1 MIHSGLRYAVLCLIV
16 VPTTLHLLAQSVISP
31 PVKVPLGDALLH
43 KVPENYRLEATRL
56 HLTATDAEQQKA
68 LKDAVAL
75 AYAPLALVVKQ
86 MSSDTQGF
94 EFLLQELDEESS
106 AENRTVIL
114 KAGIQPQI
122 RHAKYLELQPK
133 VQAKLSRLVAQD
145 SDPNV
150 SVAAAQV
157 LRRLQ
162 WGALS
167 APLAARAEQARKT
180 GDTTGAAR
188 LLSEGDEWMGWD
200 EQVNIPNFLRTA
212 PPVFRVVPEDKA
224 IRVLAF
230 GDFGTGTPEQIQ
242 TAAAMREYQKGHPLD
257 FGITLGDNFYPSG
270 AASPDDPQW
279 KTRYEDLYG
288 PMGIKFYATLGNHDY
303 GRADSPAAEVL
314 YSQKSDSWRMP
325 ATYYTFTAGPVQFF
339 AIDTIELSDTV
350 MFNKEAAWLDAEIAK
365 SKSPWKVVYGHYQ
378 IYSATRG
385 DEQNLIQRV
394 LPILRNRVD
403 VYLCGHDHNLQ
414 ELNPEG
420 GVHFFVSGAG
430 GAGLYPF
437 NYPNYTHSAFKDRA
451 HGFTILEANSKQLTF
466 RLVGV
471 DGEDL
476 HTSTINK

>member
-1 MIHSGLRYAVLCLIV
+1 MIHSGCKYAVLCFALGSSALQLHAQRV
-16 VPTTLHLLAQSVISP
+16 VAP
-31 PVKVPLGDALLH
+31 PVNVPLSDALLQ
-43 KVPENYRLEATRL
+43 KVPESYRVEAAKL

-68 LKDAVAL
+68 LKDAAAL
-75 AYAPLALVVKQ
+75 SYAPLALVVKQ
-86 MSSDTQGF
+86 MSSDMAGF
-94 EFLLQELDEESS
+94 EFLLQQLEAEGS

-114 KAGIQPQI
+114 KAGIQPQV
-122 RHAKYLELQPK
+122 RHIKYIELRPK
-133 VQAKLSRLVAQD
+133 MQAKLTHLVTQD

-162 WGALS
+162 WGNFSSALAS
-167 APLAARAEQARKT
+167 RAELARKA
-180 GDTTGAAR
+180 GDTTGATQ
-188 LLSEGDEWMGWD
+188 LLNEGDEWMGWD

-212 PPVFRVVPEDKA
+212 PPVFRIVPENKA

-279 KTRYEDLYG
+279 KARYEDLYG

-303 GRADSPAAEVL
+303 GRADSPAAEIL

-325 ATYYTFTAGPVQFF
+325 ATYYTYTAGPVQFF

-350 MFNKEAAWLDAEIAK
+350 LFNKEAAWLDAEIAK

-385 DEQNLIQRV
+385 DEQNLIQRL
-394 LPILRNRVD
+394 LPVLRNRVD

-437 NYPNYTHSAFKDRA
+437 DYPNYPHSAFKERA
-451 HGFTILEANSKQLTF
+451 HGFTILEANDKQLTF
-466 RLVGV
+466 RIVGV
-471 DGEDL
+471 NGEDL

>member
-1 MIHSGLRYAVLCLIV
+1 MIHSGFRYAVFCLIMI
-16 VPTTLHLLAQSVISP
+16 PATLQLLAQSAVP
-31 PVKVPLGDALLH
+31 PAANVPLSDVLLQ
-43 KVPENYRLEATRL
+43 KVPESYRAEAAKL
-56 HLTATDAEQQKA
+56 HLAAPDAEQQKA
-68 LKDAVAL
+68 LKDAAAL
-75 AYAPLALVVKQ
+75 SYAPLALVVKQ

-94 EFLLQELDEESS
+94 EFLLQKLEEESS

-114 KAGIQPQI
+114 KAGIQPQV
-122 RHAKYLELQPK
+122 RRAKYADLRPK
-133 VQAKLSRLVAQD
+133 VEAELAHLVAQD
-145 SDPNV
+145 SNPDV
-150 SVAAAQV
+150 AVAAAQV

-162 WGALS
+162 WGAFS
-167 APLAARAEQARKT
+167 VPLAARAEQASKM
-180 GDTTGAAR
+180 GDTVGAAR
-188 LLSEGDEWMGWD
+188 LLNEGNEWAGWD

-212 PPVFRVVPEDKA
+212 PPVFSVVPADKA

-279 KTRYEDLYG
+279 KSRYEDLYG

-303 GRADSPAAEVL
+303 GRADSPAAEIL

-325 ATYYTFTAGPVQFF
+325 ATYYTYTAGPVQFF

-350 MFNKEAAWLDAEIAK
+350 MFNKEATWLDAEIAK

-385 DEQNLIQRV
+385 DEQNLIKRL

-414 ELNPEG
+414 ELNPED

-437 NYPNYTHSAFKDRA
+437 NYPNYAHSAFKDRA
-451 HGFTILEANSKQLTF
+451 HGFTILEANDKQLTF
-466 RLVGV
+466 RIIGV
-471 DGEDL
+471 NGEDL